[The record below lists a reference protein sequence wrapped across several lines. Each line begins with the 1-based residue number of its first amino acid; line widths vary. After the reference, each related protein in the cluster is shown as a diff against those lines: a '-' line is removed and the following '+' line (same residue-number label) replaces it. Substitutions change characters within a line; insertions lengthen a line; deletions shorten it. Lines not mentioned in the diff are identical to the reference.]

1 MPEQGTSWTLN
12 VIVDDKEAQEHIKKI
27 EETLDSLTKINFTLI
42 EQNIKSI
49 IKDLDSLASSA
60 TKATNALASLSSK
73 QSQGISIQQQVPVA
87 PTVAPYVMAPV
98 GTVLD
103 TSSLTDTLKLAKQQV
118 GKESGL
124 FNIRPKLDPTG
135 IDRIKKE
142 IEILSETSGIKLKFS
157 EKDVSGAIN
166 GIVRV
171 IDKLNEELFLRPD
184 IDDSKLKG
192 VVTQLQKTIAVATE
206 VFGPELEK
214 TMQRVDLSAFS
225 KLLSQFS
232 EQGIERGIQSV
243 DATPIAKEISV
254 AVQDAFN
261 DLEFDNIKQEIEESV
276 SEGINEGIKVLDT
289 ISDEINESLSAKRTF
304 QDSFDYLEDLFKTAQ
319 FGDIL
324 ADNIRRELTAMKP
337 AISNL
342 LQVDPSQ
349 VGRIFAPWQSH
360 LVKMANELSNLSG
373 AAFNQKQ
380 AAMLAFL
387 NKHII
392 LDNISVKLG
401 IEGIPDISA
410 EVQETVKEFQILD
423 TKIKEI
429 KADFASLKIADP
441 IELDNLFETFDAAKN
456 EIPKIRSE
464 LELMENAMKNGINTI
479 KEYNILESIFNKLND
494 ELSETKHG
502 MFAVSLAEDYLI
514 KLSSELAGILEDTT
528 GFSRFNKARDIIEN
542 LTDKVYELRSAFK
555 QFSIDTEFDTVAFQD
570 IEELWERVKIGINE
584 ANIAGVKLDYTIESL
599 SDEFQKL
606 ASSNTNFD
614 FVSEV
619 EKLKTGTTKAKIE
632 LNQLSQS
639 IDKVNNK
646 ADELS
651 KEFETLDDL
660 EIKVETK
667 NAVQKLED
675 IKQAIFNLNET
686 SDNADIQKVI
696 EKWTAFAHEIHEAGG
711 YSTELKTSL
720 VSLGTEINN
729 LFKASTGKTFGELNK
744 QIKASSI
751 SSTSLANSLV
761 NTSKNIKSLVTR
773 AAAIKALQ
781 MGVTLGAWTT
791 GLHGVDIAINQIIS
805 SVAGMYK
812 IPGTFNAMAASASA
826 AASSA
831 GAAASNTNKIPKIP
845 LVNIFSAMKTGSDN
859 LALSITNTVRQ
870 VEILGSKLGQFS
882 MAGMGLMFVQ
892 QYVMSTFSKAME
904 DQSNLGDAIVN
915 TALLIKQEYGGTIQN
930 AEKTT
935 VGMLNNVA
943 AAASNSRD
951 ELAKAMQTT
960 VQAGFAD
967 PKELA
972 YIMDVSDA
980 VATATNT
987 KNVSNISQMLSG
999 LVFAFNKDVKVAKQ
1013 FGNEFAVALN
1023 KTSLEAE
1030 DLATV
1035 VNYTVGQTAALGLEF
1050 SDMLTY
1056 AALLRKGG
1064 MEPSSIGTSIRSL
1077 LIDVSSM
1084 KGELGKFIKA
1094 EGIGIPKGIEQY
1106 ADFADKYGAILEQ
1119 RKAAAEQLAQLQV
1132 EQKKMKGAGLDTKGI
1147 SQQISTLQGQ
1157 IGEYDLQTKSLN
1169 ETYKDVSTNAVKFF
1183 GDVFK
1188 SIGKARKEGKISEE
1202 QFNKMF
1208 DTVQSTAANIFA
1220 NSFVDQEQ
1228 YIKDLNKAIRDSEGY
1243 SESVRDDKMQ
1253 TTKGR
1258 LQRVQNEIGRLMGV
1272 IYASF
1277 SQSITKIG
1285 ELIFKY
1291 GPQLEHIISIV
1302 ATEITRLAD
1311 TIYGVIDSFM
1321 AWFSSLND
1329 STKAFIINKAL
1340 IVALIGLIG
1349 GPLMV
1354 YIGAIGSAMAGFATT
1369 ILSAAGA
1376 LTWITDKFISFFNI
1390 AMLGTDFRFMK
1401 SMTMMGKM
1409 SVYVDMLKKS
1419 LATPTR
1425 VQMFDDL
1432 YNAATAKDWK
1442 TFFTNWQISLTNMR
1456 SGTKT
1461 SLSSVA
1467 GMFTNFG
1474 NRIKGIAGAIP
1485 GIITGIGGGAGI
1497 MNILRTSL
1505 QGVLTL
1511 IPMLITGFGALTI
1524 AALPYIAAIIAI
1536 IGAVYLL
1543 YRAWSENVGNI
1554 QGVTKDAFGAVVDF
1568 LKGAYD
1574 FIMSIIAPIVHVID
1588 TIGYYFV
1595 KIFDAIAG
1603 GNWQEVM
1610 NLSKEMSE
1618 TLTKIIMDSLYAIG
1632 GVIADTISSF
1642 FGQTGNFIE
1651 GGGLQA
1657 VGGAIIAFLGTVLVT
1672 TLTTVGTILFTFYTK
1687 IIPAIVREG
1696 MKIVGGVMLNIF
1708 EWITGI
1714 VSDAMTGVSR
1724 FVRDIFLGIVDF
1736 VSGLPLMPKDAKK
1749 GLQQYR
1755 EELKQIDK
1763 AEDVIRKH
1771 NLKTNFGNVHLGAE
1785 QMSKDFDKGWNAL
1798 FGLADEKAAKAGA
1811 ANANSYKDGFKKSVE
1826 SEAGKVV
1833 DTTSGMFSGLMSFGQ
1848 INPLEAAEQSS
1859 ANINTNLTSALTSM
1873 QNQYAWG
1880 LNDAMQ
1886 AIPSVVPQVQPN
1898 MEKLQ
1903 WVSGQTSPAIDQ
1915 YAANMPVMG
1924 GNNYTINIQNFT
1936 VGDVSQAQ
1944 EFLNNPGGTGEKP
1957 IINMGVNTGI

>member
-12 VIVDDKEAQEHIKKI
+12 VIVDDKEAQGHIKKI
-27 EETLDSLTKINFTLI
+27 EESLDSLTKINFTLI

-73 QSQGISIQQQVPVA
+73 QSHGISVQQQAPVA

-103 TSSLTDTLKLAKQQV
+103 TSSLTNTLKLAKQQV
-118 GKESGL
+118 SKESGL
-124 FNIRPKLDPTG
+124 FNVRPKLDSAG
-135 IDRIKKE
+135 IERIKKE
-142 IEILSETSGIKLKFS
+142 IELLTEISGIKLKFS

-171 IDKLNEELFLRPD
+171 IDKLNEELFLRPG
-184 IDDSKLKG
+184 IDDSKLKD
-192 VVTQLQKTIAVATE
+192 VVTQLQKTISVATE

-232 EQGIERGIQSV
+232 EQGIEQGIQSV

-254 AVQDAFN
+254 AVQDAFD
-261 DLEFDNIKQEIEESV
+261 DLEFDGIKQEIEESV
-276 SEGINEGIKVLDT
+276 SEGIKEGVKVLDT
-289 ISDEINESLSAKRTF
+289 ISDEIDESLSARRTF
-304 QDSFDYLEDLFKTAQ
+304 KDSFDYLENLFKTAQ
-319 FGDIL
+319 FGDAL
-324 ADNIRRELTAMKP
+324 ADDIRRELIAMKP
-337 AISNL
+337 AIANL
-342 LQVDPSQ
+342 MQVDPSQ

-360 LVKMANELSNLSG
+360 LVKMANELSTLTDS
-373 AAFNQKQ
+373 AFAKKQ
-380 AAMLAFL
+380 AAMLTFL
-387 NKHII
+387 NKHIV
-392 LDNISVKLG
+392 LDNISIKLG
-401 IEGIPDISA
+401 IEGIPNISA
-410 EVQETVKEFQILD
+410 EVQETIKEFQILD

-429 KADFASLKIADP
+429 KADLSSIKIENSSDLEDMIADFD
-441 IELDNLFETFDAAKN
+441 ELRTKIPSVIKEIDAFQEASMHGIDNASDLHRISDAYTTIAKN
-456 EIPKIRSE
+456 AQEADVWVDTLTYSE
-464 LELMENAMKNGINTI
+464 AALCEAIENYQIEVEKAGATPRF
-479 KEYNILESIFNKLND
+479 E
-494 ELSETKHG
+494 ET
-502 MFAVSLAEDYLI
+502 AY
-514 KLSSELAGILEDTT
+514 
-528 GFSRFNKARDIIEN
+528 IIES
-542 LTDKVYELRSAFK
+542 LTNDVNELRNAFK
-555 QFSIDTEFDTVAFQD
+555 QFSLDIEFDPVMFQD
-570 IEELWERVKIGINE
+570 IEEIWERIKISIFE
-584 ANIAGVKLDYTIESL
+584 ANAAGIKFDYTIESL
-599 SDEFQKL
+599 ADDFQKL

-667 NAVQKLED
+667 NAIQKLDD
-675 IKQAIFNLNET
+675 IKQAIFNLNE
-686 SDNADIQKVI
+686 SSGNADIQKVI
-696 EKWTAFAHEIHEAGG
+696 ERWTAFAHEIHEAGG

-720 VSLGTEINN
+720 VTLGSEINN
-729 LFKASTGKTFGELNK
+729 LFKASTGKTFGELNR
-744 QIKASSI
+744 QIKASSV

-761 NTSKNIKSLVTR
+761 ETSKNIKSLVTR

-870 VEILGSKLGQFS
+870 VEVLGSKLGQFS

-892 QYVMSTFSKAME
+892 QYVMSTFNKAME
-904 DQSNLGDAIVN
+904 DQSSLGDAIVN
-915 TALLIKQEYGGTIQN
+915 TALLIKQEYGGTIQD

-987 KNVSNISQMLSG
+987 KNVSNISEMLSG

-1013 FGNEFAVALN
+1013 FGDEFAVALN
-1023 KTSLEAE
+1023 KTSLNAE

-1056 AALLRKGG
+1056 AAILRKGKL
-1064 MEPSSIGTSIRSL
+1064 EPSSIGTSIRSL
-1077 LIDVSSM
+1077 LIDISSM

-1094 EGIGIPKGIEQY
+1094 EGIGIPKGVEQY

-1119 RKAAAEQLAQLQV
+1119 RKAAADKLAQLQV

-1220 NSFVDQEQ
+1220 SSFVDQEQ

-1302 ATEITRLAD
+1302 ATEIARLAD

-1340 IVALIGLIG
+1340 IIALIGLIG

-1354 YIGAIGSAMAGFATT
+1354 YIGVVGSAMAGFATT

-1425 VQMFDDL
+1425 VQMFNDL

-1442 TFFTNWQISLTNMR
+1442 TFFANWQISLTNMKNNTII
-1456 SGTKT
+1456 S
-1461 SLSSVA
+1461 
-1467 GMFTNFG
+1467 FTGISNEFSKL
-1474 NRIKGIAGAIP
+1474 NKNIKGKGKFIYDTIKN
-1485 GIITGIGGGAGI
+1485 IGNGAGI
-1497 MNILRTSL
+1497 INILRTAF

-1554 QGVTKDAFGAVVDF
+1554 QGITKDAFGAVVDF

-1672 TLTTVGTILFTFYTK
+1672 TLTAIGTILYTFYGQ
-1687 IIPAIVREG
+1687 IIPSLVREG
-1696 MKIVGGVMLNIF
+1696 IKIMGDLLLGTF
-1708 EWITGI
+1708 EWITNG
-1714 VSDAMTGVSR
+1714 VSDIMTGLSR
-1724 FVRDIFLGIVDF
+1724 TIRDIFLGIAEMVLN
-1736 VSGLPLMPKDAKK
+1736 LPLVPDNVKK
-1749 GLQQYR
+1749 GFKDFRQELQK
-1755 EELKQIDK
+1755 LDK
-1763 AEDVIRKH
+1763 AEDIVRKN
-1771 NLKTNFGNVHLGAE
+1771 NLDMNFGNVRKSADI
-1785 QMSKDFDKGWNAL
+1785 MAKDFDKGFNAM
-1798 FGLADEKAAKAGA
+1798 FGLKTPTEQGIQDANDYKNGIKAGL
-1811 ANANSYKDGFKKSVE
+1811 E
-1826 SEAGKVV
+1826 SEGGKLV
-1833 DTTSGMFSGLMSFGQ
+1833 DTTTGMFSGLMSFGQ

-1880 LNDAMQ
+1880 LNDVMQ